1 MDARNQKAPRDR
13 GIEATR
19 KQRHSKYTIF
29 PSECQTHSGILSPM
43 IFSAARQGLTSVALD
58 LLDLL
63 DDWRWREVG
72 R

>member
-19 KQRHSKYTIF
+19 KQRHSKYTRF
-29 PSECQTHSGILSPM
+29 PSECQTPGGILSPM
-43 IFSAARQGLTSVALD
+43 IFSAARQGLTSVALG

-63 DDWRWREVG
+63 DVWRWREVG